1 MFKLKNKL
9 IYLPIAILV
18 FSWILSFN
26 KLWGRFPDF
35 NSKKR
40 PIALEVIDS
49 HTVPNQ
55 INYPPGATRN
65 KHKQPFA
72 KESIWN
78 LPISLDAA
86 YEPANLE
93 KVYNISPEVNYYIVT
108 QKTDP
113 IVNWYSIKNWGV
125 GRCEK
130 GEELL
135 GKIPVPQDL
144 IVPDATKKTTPN
156 NAAAFLQPDGRT
168 LISMNPLARCEPG
181 GPVFGHRTPR
191 KEDIYGLGI
200 TGGQGGSGLS
210 SIGGTIRLGELLPD
224 APPIPH
230 VLKLLVHGYKYLYDR
245 PPGYRWPAIR
255 ADAKAFDPD
264 ANNRYG
270 GDNPN
275 LVMGALLA
283 IPPDVTMESLELETI
298 PAKKL
303 FYALQDFG
311 GYIVDNSG
319 WNSYSIAVEK
329 GVTEEFKKTYGFSF
343 SGNRKKNSAFYKD
356 VNKLFQALSIV
367 TNNHPRKSL
376 NPKQF
381 RQPLAP
387 PLQRN

>member
-1 MFKLKNKL
+1 MFKLKSKL
-9 IYLPIAILV
+9 IYLPITILV
-18 FSWILSFN
+18 FSLVLSLN
-26 KLWGRFPDF
+26 KLWDISPNF
-35 NSKKR
+35 NSKQ
-40 PIALEVIDS
+40 ASTASEMLN
-49 HTVPNQ
+49 HQ
-55 INYPPGATRN
+55 IVTNKIEYPPGATRN

-72 KESIWN
+72 QESIWN
-78 LPISLDAA
+78 LPISLDAK

-93 KVYNISPEVNYYIVT
+93 KVYNISPEVNFYIVT

-130 GEELL
+130 GGEFL

-144 IVPDATKKTTPN
+144 IVPDATEKTTPN

-168 LISMNPLARCEPG
+168 LISTNPLARCERG

-255 ADAKAFDPD
+255 ADARAFDPD

-283 IPPDVTMESLELETI
+283 IPPNVTIESLELETV

-319 WNSYSIAVEK
+319 WNSYSIGVEK
-329 GVTEEFKKTYGFSF
+329 GVTEEFKQAYGFSF

-356 VNKLFQALSIV
+356 INKLFKALSIV
-367 TNNHPRKSL
+367 TNNRPRKLL
-376 NPKQF
+376 NPDNF

-387 PLQRN
+387 PIGN